1 MKKNVFGVLQKIIVG
16 RNTHMEV
23 MSFTMENAVN
33 GLELGTPGNCRT
45 LTTCSTDGGAEVAHF
60 EH

>member
-1 MKKNVFGVLQKIIVG
+1 VFGGLQNFIVG

-23 MSFTMENAVN
+23 MSLNFTKENAVN
-33 GLELGTPGNCRT
+33 GLEIGTPGNCRT
-45 LTTCSTDGGAEVAHF
+45 LTTFSTDGGAEVAHF